1 MGPCPA
7 AGDVQMNSGPCYIAS
22 VLSATRVKVGFYK
35 KKLKFSL
42 SITVTLLSVGPSQSV
57 QQFPHLNIRREC
69 LRSFLPPLDPLSQS
83 YSHCS
88 LQPIGPQRQSTTAEM
103 SLSHHPVFANC
114 HTADTLPN
122 THSSTEELVFQLC
135 GVSISQKNKSNKTRI
150 K

>member
-1 MGPCPA
+1 
-7 AGDVQMNSGPCYIAS
+7 MNSGPCYIAS
-22 VLSATRVKVGFYK
+22 DLSATRVKVGFYK

-122 THSSTEELVFQLC
+122 THTRQFNGRTCIPAVWGFHFPEK
-135 GVSISQKNKSNKTRI
+135 QKQQNENKI